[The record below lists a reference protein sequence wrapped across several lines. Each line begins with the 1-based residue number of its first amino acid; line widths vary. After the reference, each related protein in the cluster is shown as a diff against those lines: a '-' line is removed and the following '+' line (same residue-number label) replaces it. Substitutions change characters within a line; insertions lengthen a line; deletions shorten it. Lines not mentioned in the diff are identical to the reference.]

1 MLPFYQLASLITT
14 RNESFGPVLNTYLS
28 QDQVFARE
36 PTIALPTM
44 KAVVQLQRKN
54 RSAL

>member
-1 MLPFYQLASLITT
+1 MLPLYQLASLITT